1 MFTNKINYFLLV
13 LLFIQVSTLFF
24 VLKGNDFSNASVV
37 APEPDEAP
45 QTSMLS
51 LSQTA
56 PFPSPI
62 LLETPEYPPFPDLNA
77 HAYIVKIIG
86 KDQPLAS
93 QRAQKRLAPASLTK
107 IMTVLIAREELVQ
120 AEKITF
126 SAGAKN
132 TEDKR
137 SPVKAGET
145 LWRDDAVRLALIPSY
160 NDAAFA
166 LAEKIGEKH
175 GGETSEER
183 IKIFLD
189 IMNVKAQ
196 ALGLADS
203 HFENPSGLDAP
214 GHEMSVGDIVRL
226 AEYIWQNQRLLW
238 DVTLV
243 LETFVRPLGW
253 SPSPS
258 LTPPGLAGIAIRNT
272 NELLPEFPALYG
284 GKTGFTD
291 NAQGA
296 LLLLYPVKP
305 DEIAVIVILGSED
318 RFGDGRKIIHWL
330 DKIVR

>member
-45 QTSMLS
+45 QTSTRS
-51 LSQTA
+51 LLQTV
-56 PFPSPI
+56 PFPSP
-62 LLETPEYPPFPDLNA
+62 LLFETPEYPPFPDLNA

-107 IMTVLIAREELVQ
+107 IMTVLIAREELAQ
-120 AEKITF
+120 AEKIIF
-126 SAGAKN
+126 SAEAKN

-145 LWRDDAVRLALIPSY
+145 LWRDDAVRLALISSY
-160 NDAAFA
+160 NDASAA

-175 GGETSEER
+175 GGETFEER

-189 IMNVKAQ
+189 IMNGRAQ

-214 GHEMSVGDIVRL
+214 GHEMSVGDIARL
-226 AEYIWQNQRLLW
+226 AEYIWQNQRSLL
-238 DVTLV
+238 DITLT
-243 LETFVRPLGW
+243 LEAVVYPLG
-253 SPSPS
+253 
-258 LTPPGLAGIAIRNT
+258 GEGMVIRNT

>member
-1 MFTNKINYFLLV
+1 MFTNKINYF

-120 AEKITF
+120 AEKIIF
-126 SAGAKN
+126 SAEAKN

-145 LWRDDAVRLALIPSY
+145 LWRDDAVRLALISFY
-160 NDAAFA
+160 HDASA
-166 LAEKIGEKH
+166 
-175 GGETSEER
+175 
-183 IKIFLD
+183 
-189 IMNVKAQ
+189 
-196 ALGLADS
+196 
-203 HFENPSGLDAP
+203 
-214 GHEMSVGDIVRL
+214 
-226 AEYIWQNQRLLW
+226 
-238 DVTLV
+238 
-243 LETFVRPLGW
+243 
-253 SPSPS
+253 
-258 LTPPGLAGIAIRNT
+258 GLAGKN
-272 NELLPEFPALYG
+272 
-284 GKTGFTD
+284 
-291 NAQGA
+291 
-296 LLLLYPVKP
+296 
-305 DEIAVIVILGSED
+305 
-318 RFGDGRKIIHWL
+318 
-330 DKIVR
+330 